1 MNSILQLGR
10 IHLANSPLTLKAMQK
25 SMRNWQQTTAIVL
38 FALLVFA
45 PGCASTGSK
54 SLKIDTRKIEGV
66 RNMRSEITF
75 MLESLGYEW
84 QPVRSPVTGQPV
96 KVADTLGQYRMQF
109 RAAGKVT
116 VQVDVHIR
124 KDNRVTGLHFSEVGA
139 DQPGAAA
146 MDYYRTLK
154 ERAVQRFG
162 ADNVSDK
169 RSFRTP

>member
-1 MNSILQLGR
+1 
-10 IHLANSPLTLKAMQK
+10 
-25 SMRNWQQTTAIVL
+25 MRKWQQATAMVL
-38 FALLVFA
+38 CTLLVFM

-66 RNMRSEITF
+66 QNMRSEITF
-75 MLESLGYEW
+75 MLETLGYEW
-84 QPVRSPVTGQPV
+84 QPVRSPVT
-96 KVADTLGQYRMQF
+96 TLGQYRMQF
-109 RAAGKVT
+109 RAVGKVT

-139 DQPGAAA
+139 DQPGAVA

-162 ADNVSDK
+162 SDNVSDK
-169 RSFRTP
+169 RSFMTP

>member
-1 MNSILQLGR
+1 
-10 IHLANSPLTLKAMQK
+10 MQK
-25 SMRNWQQTTAIVL
+25 LMRKWQQSTAIVL
-38 FALLVFA
+38 CALLVFM

-54 SLKIDTRKIEGV
+54 SLKIDTRQIVGV
-66 RNMRSEITF
+66 QNMRSEITF
-75 MLESLGYEW
+75 MLEDLGYEW
-84 QPVRSPVTGQPV
+84 QPVRDPVTGQPV
-96 KVADTLGQYRMQF
+96 KAADTLGQYRMQF

-146 MDYYRTLK
+146 MDYYRKLK
-154 ERAVQRFG
+154 ERTVQRFG

-169 RSFRTP
+169 RSFTTP

>member
-1 MNSILQLGR
+1 MEK
-10 IHLANSPLTLKAMQK
+10 P
-25 SMRNWQQTTAIVL
+25 MRKWQQATAMVL
-38 FALLVFA
+38 CALLVFV

-54 SLKIDTRKIEGV
+54 SLKIDPRQMVGV
-66 RNMRSEITF
+66 RDMRSEITF
-75 MLESLGYEW
+75 MLEGLGYEW
-84 QPVRSPVTGQPV
+84 QPLRDPVTGQPV

-109 RAAGKVT
+109 RATGKVD

-146 MDYYRTLK
+146 MDYYHKLTERTM
-154 ERAVQRFG
+154 QRFG
-162 ADNVSDK
+162 AGNVSDK